1 MKTLVLIAAMLAAG
15 CGAAP
20 DLAGSPDPTRAA
32 APTGPEPDTAVLAN
46 RGLGTGSLPETQLLA
61 TARGRDLL
69 SRVVSCALPRGTT
82 ITTLTRDGTPYS
94 FAGAFGLA
102 PGWAIHAPSADDRRR
117 VTDCMRAR
125 ARGAF
130 PA

>member
-1 MKTLVLIAAMLAAG
+1 MNKTMALIAAMILTGCDAG
-15 CGAAP
+15 SIAVDEAGSATAPAP
-20 DLAGSPDPTRAA
+20 DP
-32 APTGPEPDTAVLAN
+32 AVLAD

-61 TARGRDLL
+61 TPRGRDLL
-69 SRVVSCALPRGTT
+69 SRVVSCALPPGTT

-102 PGWAIHAPSADDRRR
+102 PGWAIHAPSADERRR
-117 VTDCMRAR
+117 VIACASGR

>member
-1 MKTLVLIAAMLAAG
+1 MKILALIAALLATG
-15 CGAAP
+15 CDPG
-20 DLAGSPDPTRAA
+20 PDPADQSGPAA
-32 APTGPEPDTAVLAN
+32 PEPDPAVLAN
-46 RGLGTGSLPETQLLA
+46 RGLGTGSLSETHLLT

-117 VTDCMRAR
+117 VTGCMRAR
-125 ARGAF
+125 ALGAF